1 MLIVSKCF
9 TGECCRYDG
18 GSKIDPEIAE
28 LVNAGWA
35 IPVCP
40 EQLGGL
46 PTPRVPSELTASGE
60 RVLEGQARA
69 VTKDGRDVTEE
80 FVRGAE
86 EALRIAKENRCML
99 AILKARSPSCGC
111 GQIYDGSFTGALA
124 PGDGVTAALFKREG
138 IEVIPR

>member
-1 MLIVSKCF
+1 MIVISKCF

-18 GSKIDPEIAE
+18 GTNLIPELAALME
-28 LVNAGWA
+28 SGEAVA
-35 IPVCP
+35 VCP

-60 RVLEGQARA
+60 RVLEGLARA